1 MHCLQAL
8 LVYRLEIAALA
19 RVSDNPR
26 STPSTAHVDGAK
38 MPEGRLGEAKVPDA
52 DLELVEGRLGK
63 ANMPGADPELVTRGG
78 SSSGGG
84 GSNGSTTSAGGVGS
98 SSSTATSTAGSL
110 DPRARLVRASL
121 GSWAP
126 ATPGDPSSNRMQT
139 AGETIGRKQAAAPPQ
154 QEGIAPL
161 PHAPPPAPP
170 PSRSAQQQLEPQ
182 QQPKQQ
188 QPQQQ
193 AHQAVAATAAAVTAV
208 PYHQGGTAPHP

>member
-1 MHCLQAL
+1 
-8 LVYRLEIAALA
+8 
-19 RVSDNPR
+19 
-26 STPSTAHVDGAK
+26 

-121 GSWAP
+121 CSWAP

-139 AGETIGRKQAAAPPQ
+139 AGETIGRKQAAAPP
-154 QEGIAPL
+154 
-161 PHAPPPAPP
+161 PAGGN
-170 PSRSAQQQLEPQ
+170 RTSAACP
-182 QQPKQQ
+182 
-188 QPQQQ
+188 
-193 AHQAVAATAAAVTAV
+193 ATSAAALQICAAAVGAPAAAEAAAAPATGASGSGSNSRRGHSCAL
-208 PYHQGGTAPHP
+208 PSGGHGSPPLILYPLPTPGLWQQLAADHWATSRGGGQ